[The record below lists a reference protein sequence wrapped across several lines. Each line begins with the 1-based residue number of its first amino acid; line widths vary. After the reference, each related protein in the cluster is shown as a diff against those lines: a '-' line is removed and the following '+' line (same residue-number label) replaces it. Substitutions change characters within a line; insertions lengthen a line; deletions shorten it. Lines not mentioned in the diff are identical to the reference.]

1 MKKILIILF
10 LFLSILVSGTTY
22 YIDSDDGHDDTGD
35 GSSGNPWKTLAYAC
49 TIVSSP
55 DIIHVN
61 AGIYNET
68 ARANLAVGVSI
79 IGEGDGSYLRYV
91 YAPSSSNDAAILLN
105 SSAPTPTNGNQSI
118 SYIKIDGN
126 AYTAT
131 RAICVNYRNN
141 VLIHH
146 VTFTGFNYSGI
157 TFDSSNDSYPNPPTS
172 TYATG
177 NKVYNCTFTDCTNR
191 ANESGQI
198 RIEGQDNLLVY
209 SNTLTA
215 IGRTLGLNGNNITSN
230 WNTRLKFYSNNF
242 YRNPDEGSN
251 WNFFFEYWHAEGED
265 EIYNNTFNGGGVIDI
280 VNVEKGAYSW
290 GIKIHDND
298 FLINSQIPKGYRT
311 IQAIDFEERGKY
323 ESIYVYNN
331 YIKNYPNGIFLLA
344 TMNEEDVYIDDIYI
358 YCNIMENVGY
368 SNYTYCYG
376 IFVNGEQTTYDGYVD
391 NINIWNNT
399 ILSGSG
405 KSNVGIRWQVY
416 GAVTNVSIRNNI
428 IRGFNNY
435 PIQFTYQLAG
445 GTVDILSVENNL
457 YYLNGTDAG
466 YYVGATI
473 TNKTEQNN
481 NVGNPYFLS
490 STNFHLTASSTLAIG
505 EGIDVGLDTD
515 YDGEAWEAT
524 PSIGAYE
531 YFAEGGSNTYYI
543 DPAGT
548 DGPSHTGLV
557 GDPWK
562 TLGYACTRV
571 TVAGDFI
578 HVNLGTYI
586 ETGISN
592 LAVGVS
598 IEGIGDQSLIKSHL
612 AAAGSFEGL
621 IRLVSGSVTDGN
633 QSISKIKLDG
643 DNYAGYKAIS
653 VYRRNHVIIHDVT
666 VVNFR
671 IEGIRFGGS
680 GQTHGNEVYNCTI
693 TNSGWYYSGDQRP
706 NLAAENTDGMLIH
719 HNTITVTDREDGRSG
734 TGFESFAGLNGCK
747 FYNCTATNVP
757 QVGDEWAF
765 TFETFFTTGMEMY
778 NNIFSG
784 RVDFG
789 HDCLKGVYDYG
800 VDFHHNTV
808 GRSSL
813 GSSYEEYGL
822 TLEYTSENV
831 IVRNNIFKNLRYP
844 ICFTQYNSATE
855 YIENVWIYNNLIYNV
870 GILGAHSGAGINFT
884 TGPVLPDYLDNINIW
899 NNVIIAASGSNSAL
913 AGIFLPTGD
922 AVTNISIRNNIIQGF
937 YTAPIYANQSSYGT
951 INIMSVE
958 NNLFYLNGNSNI
970 PLYVHPVPTNLTYQ
984 NNNIGN
990 PYFVGGTDFH
1000 LTSLSTLAIAEGINV
1015 GLTYDYDGELW
1026 NTIPSIGAYEYGVA
1040 PPVVPTVTTTAITN
1054 ITTITATSGGNVT
1067 DDGGESVTARG
1078 VCWSTGQNPT
1088 TAGSKTT
1095 NGTGTGVFVSNI
1107 INLTPGLTYYVRAYA
1122 TNSMGTAYGNQRS
1135 FVASDTPP
1143 PTGNVLIKIQSG
1155 TQFIK
1160 TQSGLQLIKIE

>member
-1 MKKILIILF
+1 MKRILIILF
-10 LFLSILVSGTTY
+10 LFCNLILPGATY
-22 YIDSDDGHDDTGD
+22 YIDTGGSDATGN
-35 GSSGNPWKTLAYAC
+35 GSVSNPWKTLYKAC
-49 TIVSSP
+49 STVAGSG

-61 AGIYNET
+61 AGTYNET
-68 ARANLAVGVSI
+68 TRANLAVGVSI
-79 IGEGDGSYLRYV
+79 IGEGVSSHIYYNYV
-91 YAPSSSNDAAILLN
+91 ATADYDAAIYLN
-105 SSAPTPTNGNQSI
+105 SASTITAGNQSI
-118 SYIKIDGN
+118 SYLRIDGN
-126 AYTAT
+126 GRTAT
-131 RAICVNYRNN
+131 RAISVYYRSD
-141 VLIHH
+141 VEIHH
-146 VTFTGFNYSGI
+146 CTIEDFSYSGI
-157 TFDSSNDSYPNPPTS
+157 YAGVASLYLTPPAAYVTGISIHDCIFYDLAVYSGVKGHIILEGTDGTLTYNND
-172 TYATG
+172 
-177 NKVYNCTFTDCTNR
+177 FTQTNR
-191 ANESGQI
+191 TAG
-198 RIEGQDNLLVY
+198 
-209 SNTLTA
+209 SNGTIFTTNFTKGWQFYNSTLTKNSVES
-215 IGRTLGLNGNNITSN
+215 TQ
-230 WNTRLKFYSNNF
+230 
-242 YRNPDEGSN
+242 
-251 WNFFFEYWHAEGED
+251 WNFFIESWHFMGGCD
-265 EIYNNTFNGGGVIDI
+265 IYGNTFNGGAVNDI
-280 VNVEKGAYSW
+280 VNVEKGAYDY
-290 GIKIHDND
+290 GLKIHDND
-298 FLINSQIPKGYRT
+298 FLIGSQIPKGTRSVM
-311 IQAIDFEERGKY
+311 ALDFEDRGKY
-323 ESIYVYNN
+323 ESVYIYNN
-331 YIKNYPNGIFLLA
+331 YFKNYPSCIFLLA
-344 TMNEEDVYIDDIYI
+344 TMNDEDVYIDDIYI

-368 SNYTYCYG
+368 SDYVYCYA
-376 IFVNGEQTTYDGYVD
+376 IFVNGEVVTYDGYVD

-405 KSNVGIRWQVY
+405 KSNAGICWQVY

-445 GTVDILSVENNL
+445 GTVNILSVENNL

-466 YYVGATI
+466 YYTGATV

-481 NVGNPYFLS
+481 NVGNPNFLL
-490 STNFHLTASSTLAIG
+490 STNFHLTALSTLAIA
-505 EGIDVGLDTD
+505 EGINVDLDTD
-515 YDGEAWEAT
+515 YDGELWNAT

-531 YFAEGGSNTYYI
+531 YFAEGGSNTYFI
-543 DPAGT
+543 DPLGT
-548 DGPSHTGLV
+548 DGPSHTGLE

-571 TVAGDFI
+571 GSIGDVI
-578 HVNLGTYI
+578 HVNIGTYI
-586 ETGISN
+586 ETGVSN
-592 LAVGVS
+592 LAEGVS
-598 IEGIGDQSLIKSHL
+598 IEGVGDQSLIKSHL
-612 AAAGSFEGL
+612 ADAVSFGGL
-621 IRLVSGSVTDGN
+621 IRLVSGSVIDGN

-653 VYRRNHVIIHDVT
+653 VYRRNHVVIHDVT

-671 IEGIRFGGS
+671 IEGIRFGGP

-719 HNTITVTDREDGRSG
+719 HNTITVTDRGDGRSG

-855 YIENVWIYNNLIYNV
+855 HIENVWIYNNLIYNV
-870 GILGAHSGAGINFT
+870 GISGAHSGAGINFT
-884 TGPVLPDYLDNINIW
+884 TGPVLPEYLDNINIW

-913 AGIFLPTGD
+913 AGIFLPSGD
-922 AVTNISIRNNIIQGF
+922 EVTNISIRNNIIQGF

-951 INIMSVE
+951 IDIMSVE
-958 NNLFYLNGNSNI
+958 NNLFYQNGNSNV
-970 PLYVHPVPTNLTYQ
+970 PLYIHPVPTNLTPD

-1000 LTSLSTLAIAEGINV
+1000 LTSLSLLAIGEGINV

-1026 NTIPSIGAYEYGVA
+1026 NMIPSIGAYEYGVKA
-1040 PPVVPTVTTTAITN
+1040 STVPTVTTTAITD

-1067 DDGGESVTARG
+1067 DDGGEDVTTRG

-1088 TAGSKTT
+1088 TASSKTED
-1095 NGTGTGVFVSNI
+1095 GTGTGEFDSDI
-1107 INLTPGLTYYVRAYA
+1107 INLTSGLTYYVRAYA
-1122 TNSMGTAYGNQRS
+1122 TNSVGTAYGNQRS
-1135 FVASDTPP
+1135 FVASATPP
-1143 PTGNVLIKIQSG
+1143 PTGDVLVGNGSIL
-1155 TQFIK
+1155 IK
-1160 TQSGLQLIKIE
+1160 TQNGLQLIKIE